1 MLYEMRTYTL
11 KPGQT
16 ARWLELYEAHALPVL
31 LATEGMTLIGYFRTE
46 VGPLNRV
53 IHIWSY
59 PDFEARARALALVTA
74 HPAWARDFLPQAQ
87 SCLEAQETALLSG
100 ARFSPLQ

>member
-11 KPGQT
+11 KPGQMT
-16 ARWLELYEAHALPVL
+16 RWLDLYEAHALPVL
-31 LATEGMTLIGYFRTE
+31 LATEGMTLVAYFKTE

-59 PDFEARARALALVTA
+59 PDFAARAHALASVA
-74 HPAWARDFLPQAQ
+74 ANPAWTRDFLPQAQ
-87 SCLEAQETALLSG
+87 PCLDAQENVLMSG

>member
-16 ARWLELYEAHALPVL
+16 TRWLELYEAHALPVL

-53 IHIWSY
+53 VHIWSY
-59 PDFEARARALALVTA
+59 PDYAARARTLAAVAA
-74 HPAWARDFLPQAQ
+74 HPAWTRDFLPQAQ
-87 SCLEAQETALLSG
+87 PCLEAQETVLMTG
-100 ARFSPLQ
+100 VRFSPLQ

>member
-16 ARWLELYEAHALPVL
+16 ARWLDLYEAHALPVL
-31 LATEGMTLIGYFRTE
+31 LATEGMTLIGYFRTD

-53 IHIWSY
+53 IHIWEY
-59 PDFEARARALALVTA
+59 PDLAARTRALESLVRN
-74 HPAWARDFLPQAQ
+74 PAWTRDFLPQAHP
-87 SCLEAQETALLSG
+87 CLESQENLLMSG
-100 ARFSPLQ
+100 VRFSPLQ